1 MPLTV
6 EFYFDLSSPWTC
18 LAFHNIQPIIKDN
31 GAEIIWKPF
40 LVGGVFNAVNQD
52 VYAARENP
60 DNRKFVHS
68 FRVLKDWAKLAGL
81 PMNFPSEH
89 HPVKSVHAMRVCCA
103 LEDDQ
108 AALHKF
114 ATAAFNAYYG
124 EQRNLD
130 DPQVL
135 IAIANEGGLDGAAL
149 QKHRSKRSR
158 TGCAPIQRRRLPAVL
173 MARRAYLYPLARAKE
188 CISAMTSCRWLTGRL
203 NRVQYNIESPF
214 PFVSSAVETKW
225 EYQAS
230 RLRSKRTEK
239 SKG

>member
-135 IAIANEGGLDGAAL
+135 IAIANEVGLDGAAL
-149 QKHRSKRSR
+149 
-158 TGCAPIQRRRLPAVL
+158 A
-173 MARRAYLYPLARAKE
+173 AKTQE
-188 CISAMTSCRWLTGRL
+188 
-203 NRVQYNIESPF
+203 
-214 PFVSSAVETKW
+214 
-225 EYQAS
+225 QAIKD
-230 RLRSKRTEK
+230 RLRANTEEAIARGSYGSPSIFVPFGEGERMYFGNDQLPLVNWAIK
-239 SKG
+239 QGSV